1 MAAGKL
7 YLNVSAGSSAMGQMV
22 VFNSC
27 DTPINIETG
36 ANINS
41 VTNQTTPTVVA
52 SPGAVVLTAREQI
65 PINVT
70 VNVPANA
77 TPGTQWVGGVAAI
90 ETANK
95 SNANGATL
103 QVGVRE
109 TIIVTA
115 LPPLPVNYLTYVI
128 PVIIVVLIVVLII
141 YLILHR
147 RKTAKGTGKKPAA
160 TKKSKPEKRRK
171 R

>member
-1 MAAGKL
+1 MT
-7 YLNVSAGSSAMGQMV
+7 

-27 DTPINIETG
+27 DTPIYIETG

-41 VTNQTTPTVVA
+41 VTNQTTPTVKV

-70 VNVPANA
+70 VDMPANA

-90 ETANK
+90 ESSNSTKVGAAN
-95 SNANGATL
+95 L

-109 TIIVTA
+109 TLKITA
-115 LPPLPVNYLTYVI
+115 LSQPLNFYEFELLAISVI
-128 PVIIVVLIVVLII
+128 IIVVLLMLII
-141 YLILHR
+141 YLAVSKHNAIKDL
-147 RKTAKGTGKKPAA
+147 RKNRNLPA
-160 TKKSKPEKRRK
+160 TKKIKPTRHRR